1 MRLQNVPGL
10 ATGNE
15 RHLWHLTCQNLDIS
29 FDQKVNRL
37 SDLISDV
44 DQRAQTMD
52 IPDDDSEGH
61 ANVQFLS
68 SKLNS
73 NTSPQIPTVAS
84 QKSG

>member
-1 MRLQNVPGL
+1 MNECSVAFRCYNCLGL

-15 RHLWHLTCQNLDIS
+15 RHLWRLTCQNLDIS

-61 ANVQFLS
+61 AELFLFE
-68 SKLNS
+68 K
-73 NTSPQIPTVAS
+73 
-84 QKSG
+84 GMD